1 MKGLQKLSNLLESCD
16 FPAFWTAAASEKA
29 TLSKVGDF
37 DEAIRT
43 FMLRTIAITYSS
55 ISKADLAKSLNVSS
69 VPASKYIASTD
80 GDKVTFVPNEQNQF
94 KPKASEQL
102 EDYNTVFTK
111 VLYSSAITSSA
122 E

>member
-1 MKGLQKLSNLLESCD
+1 
-16 FPAFWTAAASEKA
+16 
-29 TLSKVGDF
+29 VGDF

>member
-1 MKGLQKLSNLLESCD
+1 
-16 FPAFWTAAASEKA
+16 
-29 TLSKVGDF
+29 
-37 DEAIRT
+37 
-43 FMLRTIAITYSS
+43 
-55 ISKADLAKSLNVSS
+55 
-69 VPASKYIASTD
+69 
-80 GDKVTFVPNEQNQF
+80 VPNEQNQF